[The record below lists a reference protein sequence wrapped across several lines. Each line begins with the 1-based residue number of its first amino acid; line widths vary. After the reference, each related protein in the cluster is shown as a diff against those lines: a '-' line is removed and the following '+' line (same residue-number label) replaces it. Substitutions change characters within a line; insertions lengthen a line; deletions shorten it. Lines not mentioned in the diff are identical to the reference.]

1 MILNNDDINNINNN
15 NININNINNGD
26 GEYNISKVI
35 VILCIDD

>member
-1 MILNNDDINNINNN
+1 MILNNDDINNINNDD
-15 NININNINNGD
+15 NGD

>member
-1 MILNNDDINNINNN
+1 MRVSNDINNISNNDD
-15 NININNINNGD
+15 NGD